1 MHTHRTKTARAIGC
15 VLALVLCAVAS
26 GQGLLDRLVPAEPTP
41 NAPSLAI
48 STPLLSIASG
58 GQPFSVSPG
67 VPVPIEVVIGP
78 GDFSGVVL
86 VTSLHDATQSGRV
99 FAIASA
105 DPDSP
110 TRVPLVFEVNVSPYA
125 QSSDVRVELHGLD
138 SAGDPVFRR
147 EEFELASM
155 TSRRRPTAQQS
166 MPFRVETGTDLVG
179 VIGQVG
185 VPGRARA
192 VRDFRFVAIEPDGA
206 PELWRAYQGMAAIVA
221 EERALVEYSDGA
233 IEAMAAWLHAGGR
246 LVLIAEP
253 GASGRTRLAS
263 ALGQDPAWWRDIERA
278 PPDPQHRDATP
289 IGDGFLLLH
298 SDSGSLWARSSPGV
312 QRAGTAVVGFGS
324 VLVVDGDPDLASISN
339 TSAVLHALEFDDSM
353 ARQTIAWSGYQTN
366 RNVVSMA
373 LLDETVL
380 DGEIDPGRAAWNLMI
395 GVCVLVLLLALM
407 LGPVDRFVLKR
418 KGLGSLSW
426 ATALFWLLAASL
438 LAVVGPRVIRSSDD
452 TLTRVDALDLIAGAD
467 GSSGWGLGTTGVFA
481 GRAISYTPEAA
492 QGSWWRG
499 VSVSR
504 ADTEVFSPITLA
516 QGRGVSPGGMT
527 PMGGSDGHAF
537 EQPQWTFRMFEDRA
551 PAHYPL
557 TGRVEIEASVRQTV
571 VIEGMPEGAVIRGAT
586 VHSDPS
592 GRVAVAP
599 FSGEGATRRA
609 RVDPNL
615 SPDRRLRDR
624 VVSASELND
633 TAGRTP
639 AIGWMLQSGAYAMV
653 TLDVEGW
660 PTRPPSGFSGA
671 VKSVAVVRLVVPVV
685 HHDESAGKAG
695 DGEETP

>member
-1 MHTHRTKTARAIGC
+1 MHTVRTLAVRALGC
-15 VLALVLCAVAS
+15 VLAMALCVGAS
-26 GQGLLDRLVPAEPTP
+26 AQGLLDRLVSPEPTE
-41 NAPSLAI
+41 NAPTLAI

-78 GDFSGVVL
+78 GDFSGVLV

-105 DPDSP
+105 APDSP
-110 TRVPLVFEVNVSPYA
+110 ARVPLVFEVHM
-125 QSSDVRVELHGLD
+125 SSYSQPAEVRVELHGQD

-147 EEFELASM
+147 EVFELAS
-155 TSRRRPTAQQS
+155 TRSRRRTTGQQP
-166 MPFRVETGTDLVG
+166 MPFMVESGAELVG

-206 PELWRAYQGMAAIVA
+206 PEVWRAYQGMAAIVA
-221 EERALVEYSDGA
+221 EEGALDEFSAGA
-233 IEAMAAWLHAGGR
+233 IEAMAAWLQAGGR
-246 LVLIAEP
+246 FVLIAEP
-253 GASGRTRLAS
+253 GAKGRTRLAS
-263 ALGQDPAWWRDIERA
+263 ALGQDPALWRDIERA
-278 PPDPQHRDATP
+278 PPDPQGRPVTP
-289 IGDGFLLLH
+289 IADGFLLLH
-298 SDSGSLWARSSPGV
+298 SDSGTAWARSSPGV
-312 QRAGTAVVGFGS
+312 QAAGTAVVGFGS
-324 VLVVDGDPDLASISN
+324 VLVIDGDPDLASVSN
-339 TSAVLHALEFDDSM
+339 TSVVLHAFEFDDAG
-353 ARQTIAWSGYQTN
+353 ARRTIAWSGYQTN
-366 RNVVSMA
+366 RSVVSMA
-373 LLDETVL
+373 WFDETVL

-407 LGPVDRFVLKR
+407 MGPIDRFVLKR

-452 TLTRVDALDLIAGAD
+452 TLTRVDAIDLIAGAD
-467 GSSGWGLGTTGVFA
+467 GSSGWSLGTTGVFA
-481 GRAISYTPEAA
+481 GRAVSYTPEAA

-499 VSVSR
+499 VSVTS
-504 ADTEVFSPITLA
+504 ADTEVFTPIALA

-527 PMGGSDGHAF
+527 PMGGSDGHAI

-551 PAHYPL
+551 KVRYAL
-557 TGRVEIEASVRQTV
+557 TGRLEVDASGEQTV

-586 VHSDPS
+586 VHSEPF
-592 GRVAVAP
+592 GRAAIAE
-599 FSGEGATRRA
+599 FSGEGGARRA
-609 RVDPNL
+609 TVDPNL
-615 SPDRRLRDR
+615 SPDTRLHDR
-624 VVSASELND
+624 LVSASELGD

-639 AIGWMLQSGAYAMV
+639 AIGWMLWSGAYAMV
-653 TLDVEGW
+653 MLDVEGW
-660 PTRPPSGFSGA
+660 PIQTPSGFRGG

-685 HHDESAGKAG
+685 RDESAGPAG
-695 DGEETP
+695 EGGETP